1 MGGALSEEAA
11 AEIRLLRAAFRACP
25 TVIFLTTGRGIIV
38 DATDAAAQF
47 LNVPVGLLLDKP
59 LLHFVA
65 RGDTKRFRSFVN
77 EGAREPI
84 SLRMRARHGPIHS
97 VRLEVRSEMGRL
109 IWLAHPEP
117 ASNASGVAAPPI
129 A

>member
-1 MGGALSEEAA
+1 VSDEAA

-38 DATDAAAQF
+38 DATDAAARF
-47 LNVPVGLLLDKP
+47 LNVPVDVLRDKP

-65 RGDTKRFRSFVN
+65 RGDTRRFRSFVN

-84 SLRMRARHGPIHS
+84 SIKLRARHGPMHT
-97 VRLEVRSEMGRL
+97 VRLEVRSETGRL

-117 ASNASGVAAPPI
+117 SAKAPGVSAPPLD
-129 A
+129 